1 MAHAAVKADL
11 ARNST
16 PHQILSTLAAE
27 DAGSKYVRCDWLIKI
42 VALVL
47 NGPWVHAEIDAAQ
60 SPGHTA
66 VKIILQAARI
76 YSDASGK
83 IPGWRSAAGLYCK
96 FNQCAV

>member
-42 VALVL
+42 VARVL
-47 NGPWVHAEIDAAQ
+47 NGPWVHAEIDAAR

-66 VKIILQAARI
+66 VKIKSQKSRK
-76 YSDASGK
+76 SVS
-83 IPGWRSAAGLYCK
+83 
-96 FNQCAV
+96 